1 MKKLLF
7 LALLLCS
14 VSVWGQIQTNVTKQC
29 YLLYDFD
36 GKSFNKNKKIKEGT
50 TITLTKESDRLIGFY
65 EVLYKGKQ
73 YVIKENCINQKD
85 LSLLPKDS
93 LAIQKYCKAITKAGK
108 RCSRLH
114 EPGNVYCWQHK
125 KIQSI
130 RKIFILDNKIESSTR
145 DHEGADIILI
155 AKGIKYISKI
165 KFIISPLKQ
174 TLHEE
179 VTIFI
184 IVCSMSKRLFF

>member
-125 KIQSI
+125 KDSI
-130 RKIFILDNKIESSTR
+130 NTQNIHSRQQDRFIHTGPRGGRYYINSKGNKVY
-145 DHEGADIILI
+145 
-155 AKGIKYISKI
+155 IKK
-165 KFIISPLKQ
+165 
-174 TLHEE
+174 
-179 VTIFI
+179 
-184 IVCSMSKRLFF
+184 